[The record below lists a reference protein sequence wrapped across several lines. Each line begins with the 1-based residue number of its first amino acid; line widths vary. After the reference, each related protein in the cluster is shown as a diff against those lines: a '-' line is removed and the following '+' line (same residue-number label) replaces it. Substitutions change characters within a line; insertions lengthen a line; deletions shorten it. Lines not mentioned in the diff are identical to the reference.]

1 MLTVLFAVCLN
12 QVHYAESR
20 YAEFHSAGCHYDECH
35 QADCRGVVTNTKLK
49 WLVTTY

>member
-35 QADCRGVVTNTKLK
+35 
-49 WLVTTY
+49 